1 MVVTYPDDWA
11 YKLAGNLLKD
21 HVPDADI
28 GSLEDNRQFV
38 LLNFN
43 RINNAGLTRDDS
55 FIIIAAPPLKQ
66 HPRTVKEQDDWNRT
80 ANRLSKELEGCT
92 RIELTLGHSR
102 PMLDYPHAVIDAARV
117 SKPMT

>member
-1 MVVTYPDDWA
+1 MGAGATKVLVVCTSRQNRFVLAGRIATAISAKGRVVVTYPDDWA

-43 RINNAGLTRDDS
+43 RINNAGLTRRRQ
-55 FIIIAAPPLKQ
+55 FYHHRCATPETAPQ
-66 HPRTVKEQDDWNRT
+66 NSQRTR
-80 ANRLSKELEGCT
+80 
-92 RIELTLGHSR
+92 
-102 PMLDYPHAVIDAARV
+102 
-117 SKPMT
+117 